1 MAEWLPS
8 FINKIAY
15 DSYAQSPGTSRVCH
29 DPTIMTVDSLGLSA
43 VHHFMAARTI
53 SQCRPVCAMGG
64 KKTVVDLSATSKI

>member
-29 DPTIMTVDSLGLSA
+29 DPTIMTADSLCLSA
-43 VHHFMAARTI
+43 VHLFH
-53 SQCRPVCAMGG
+53 GG
-64 KKTVVDLSATSKI
+64 